1 VRFTDEVSGTGELA
15 VINRG
20 DHSEISVFP
29 GLTLDNPLSMNTVDV
44 CPVGALVSA
53 DFLYRER
60 VWYLNSK
67 NSVCADCAVGCN
79 TRVDSDKKGEIKRV
93 APRRNDAVNKEWMC
107 DAGRLSFP
115 YVHEY
120 RLAHPL
126 RRNREATWEEAL
138 EGALAALRQSQ
149 NLLLLV
155 SAWTT
160 NEGLRAALELSRV
173 LPGARL
179 AAFANP
185 RGQDQA
191 FPGFTI
197 SGDKNPNRAGAAEI
211 LGIKDIE
218 GHLASQAP
226 ADIVFTIG
234 NIPRYQPTPEL
245 FDLLDRAQAIVALDF
260 YRSAFVEHERT
271 VVALPGLSHFEKTG
285 EFTNRQGLVQ
295 SFEAAIAPIGE
306 GRPEADVLKALMA
319 QLVRSG
325 AIAG

>member
-1 VRFTDEVSGTGELA
+1 MRFTDEVSGTGELA

-29 GLTLDNPLSMNTVDV
+29 GKVLDNPLSMNTVDV

-60 VWYLNSK
+60 VWYLNTRK
-67 NSVCADCAVGCN
+67 SVCADCAVGCN
-79 TRVDSDKKGEIKRV
+79 THVDSDKKGEIKRV

-115 YVHEY
+115 YVYEY

-126 RRNREATWEEAL
+126 RRNRQATWDEAL

-149 NLLLLV
+149 NLLILV

-160 NEGLRAALELSRV
+160 NAGMRAALELARA

-179 AAFANP
+179 ASFANP
-185 RGQDQA
+185 RGQDQV

-211 LGIKDIE
+211 LGIADIE
-218 GHLASQAP
+218 GRLAAQTP
-226 ADIVFTIG
+226 ADVVFAIG
-234 NIPRYQPTPEL
+234 NIPRFQPTPAL
-245 FDLLDRAQAIVALDF
+245 FDLLDRAQAVVALDF
-260 YRSAFVEHERT
+260 YRSAFVEHDRT
-271 VVALPGLSHFEKTG
+271 VVALPGLSHFEKSG
-285 EFTNRQGLVQ
+285 EFTNRQGLTQ
-295 SFEAAIAPIGE
+295 SFEAAIQAAGE
-306 GRPEADVLKALMA
+306 GRAEAEILDAMIA
-319 QLVRSG
+319 QLTRSG